1 MEEIS
6 LIELWD
12 GIRKR
17 LVWIIL
23 AALLG
28 GVAAFALS
36 RFVVAP
42 KYEASTTMIVGRPND
57 MKTGGTSQIEYNDLL
72 VNQRLVPT
80 YSEIIRSRTITNDVL
95 SNLALDMTSEELSER
110 ITVQTLRDSEIIS
123 VRVTDTIPERAM
135 DIANETSEIFV
146 DSVKD
151 IMNIDNVQILDAA
164 EMPEKPVSPRILFNT
179 LVGIILGLMIG
190 LMMAVVR
197 EVMDDTLKTTEDITD
212 GFEMAVLGVIP
223 TFRKGE

>member
-57 MKTGGTSQIEYNDLL
+57 MQTGGTSQIEYNDLL
-72 VNQRLVPT
+72 VNQRPH
-80 YSEIIRSRTITNDVL
+80 
-95 SNLALDMTSEELSER
+95 
-110 ITVQTLRDSEIIS
+110 
-123 VRVTDTIPERAM
+123 
-135 DIANETSEIFV
+135 
-146 DSVKD
+146 
-151 IMNIDNVQILDAA
+151 NVI
-164 EMPEKPVSPRILFNT
+164 
-179 LVGIILGLMIG
+179 
-190 LMMAVVR
+190 
-197 EVMDDTLKTTEDITD
+197 
-212 GFEMAVLGVIP
+212 
-223 TFRKGE
+223 